1 MTWWKYLPQRNLQR
15 VSKRHPLSSESLL
28 TSPPMFAWHW
38 LFWLILVPHIP
49 LLIWCLSKTLFP
61 SRTFSYHSWCFFPW
75 GCKIGLLDILIKKI
89 LLMDSNILMYGL
101 SVLSR
106 NVLEHIFIFNSQRR
120 FESMRERERA
130 LFISPSRQ
138 LVISPTL
145 GVTAFTL
152 CLTFFFCSLREDTGP
167 FYWGRWWEL
176 GREPC
181 FKLEKGSKGK
191 GDSLQCGFI
200 SFDIVKG
207 HILSSFLTS

>member
-120 FESMRERERA
+120 FESMREREPSSSHQAGNWWFHPHSGSQPLLSVWPFFSVVCGKSLVLSIEADDGNWEENLA
-130 LFISPSRQ
+130 LNLKRGQKAKEIP
-138 LVISPTL
+138 
-145 GVTAFTL
+145 
-152 CLTFFFCSLREDTGP
+152 CSV
-167 FYWGRWWEL
+167 
-176 GREPC
+176 
-181 FKLEKGSKGK
+181 GS
-191 GDSLQCGFI
+191 
-200 SFDIVKG
+200 
-207 HILSSFLTS
+207 